1 MEMHDKTCQSCEKL
15 KIELQ
20 KAEQEIHRQKRL
32 KRIER
37 NKVKRLAAELERLK
51 AGERKADNEHP

>member
-1 MEMHDKTCQSCEKL
+1 MEMHDKTCPHCEKL
-15 KIELQ
+15 KLELHR
-20 KAEQEIHRQKRL
+20 AEQEIHKQKRL

>member
-1 MEMHDKTCQSCEKL
+1 MEMHDKICPHCEKL

-51 AGERKADNEHP
+51 GGAGNGENA